1 MREIKFRGQLKEKG
15 MSGWIEGS
23 LVHITRTY
31 KGEEDEQECDI
42 YQIINEDGVVFFI
55 DKETIGQFTGLHD
68 KNEKE
73 IYEGDIV
80 RFEDI
85 GEDGYEY
92 KEGFDFKNEAQVIY
106 EDGQVTLTNFGEGDN
121 SYYANDG
128 QPDILDEILRNGN
141 CEVIGNIYDNP
152 ELLKGEQS

>member
-1 MREIKFRGQLKEKG
+1 MREIKFRAYDTHTKIMLPIVDIIKFTK
-15 MSGWIEGS
+15 SEGIY
-23 LVHITRTY
+23 ITRDSAY
-31 KGEEDEQECDI
+31 GVGINIQ
-42 YQIINEDGVVFFI
+42 YQPHIELM
-55 DKETIGQFTGLHD
+55 QYTGLKD

-152 ELLKGEQS
+152 ELSEKGEQS